1 MSIVKKVYNEY
12 VIVKRDEGKK
22 ETESGL
28 VLADSAVEHPYTG
41 VVVASFNEEEI
52 SVGARVVYTRGAG
65 IPVEIDGQIF
75 VVLRKVEIFCEL

>member
-75 VVLRKVEIFCEL
+75 VVLRKVDIFCEL